1 MLRRRRHK
9 GFSFLM
15 ETDSNPARW
24 PGFKMQADF
33 LLMFAV

>member
-9 GFSFLM
+9 AFSLFM
-15 ETDSNPARW
+15 ETDSNRATR
-24 PGFKMQADF
+24 PGFKMKAHF

>member
-9 GFSFLM
+9 AFSPFM
-15 ETDSNPARW
+15 ETDSNPARR
-24 PGFKMQADF
+24 PGFRMQAYF